1 MKHKKAERSKNS
13 QKKQQIN
20 FKKEVDELKK
30 KLKKEQSKSNDYLNK
45 LKYLQAEFENS
56 QKRVEKE
63 IESSVR
69 AERETFILGMIEI
82 LDELEIAFNSGM
94 KSKSGKAIIK
104 GLEMILR
111 KFKDALKK
119 EGLCEIEALGK
130 SFNPELHEAV
140 AHVQKNQCPDGAVIE
155 EIKKGYMLNGKLL
168 RPSLVCVAK
177 SQKDK

>member
-20 FKKEVDELKK
+20 FKKEVDDLKK
-30 KLKKEQSKSNDYLNK
+30 KLKEEQSKSNDYLNK

-56 QKRVEKE
+56 QKRIEKE

-69 AERETFILGMIEI
+69 AEREKLILEMIEV

-111 KFKDALKK
+111 KFKEALKK
-119 EGLCEIEALGK
+119 EGLSEIEALGK

-140 AHVQKNQCPDGAVIE
+140 AHVQKNQYPDGAVVE
-155 EIKKGYMLNGKLL
+155 EIKKGYILDGKLL